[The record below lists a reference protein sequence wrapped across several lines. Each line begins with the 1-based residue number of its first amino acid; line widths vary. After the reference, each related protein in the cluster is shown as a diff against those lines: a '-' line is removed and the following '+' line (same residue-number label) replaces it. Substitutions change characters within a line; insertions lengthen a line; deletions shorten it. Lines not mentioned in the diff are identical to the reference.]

1 MTVTIYGWSLDE
13 KGNLKRTAKQVTKTE
28 AMKREASD
36 VSNKPFVRVRKKETA
51 PRKQSTRQ
59 YPEPEHGTYVRYAP
73 PYKCRCDM
81 CRVANNEY
89 TKQMRETKFERLGD
103 AVEHGKYSTY
113 TTWYC
118 RCEACSAAMREYG
131 RSRRE
136 RANALRRGKPRKP
149 PTLEQREA
157 RNARLRAR
165 RKVKPDPLRTLT
177 PEQRA
182 RRNQRIRQRR
192 AEVKAMANGK

>member
-1 MTVTIYGWSLDE
+1 MSEPMTVTIYGWSLDE
-13 KGNLKRTAKQVTKTE
+13 KGNLKRTAKQVTKT
-28 AMKREASD
+28 EASD